1 MRIVKHIRLL
11 LASEGLR
18 SSILMMGGNVFAQ
31 GLSGIAIII
40 LSRVIGPE
48 QFGIFSTGFSLALI
62 AASIVDLG
70 LTAAQQ
76 QAIPRAESPEKRNAI
91 FGTVIAL
98 KVVLSLLIIVCALPL
113 APILGSYLHFSS
125 ASLLFWLVLANV
137 GSIFFNQLASML
149 LSVKRVGQ
157 TVLINT
163 IQASTKLILSLLVL
177 FLGWRSG
184 TGILLSYIALPL
196 VLLPFSRML
205 LPKWYLFSATFNAK
219 SWLEMRS
226 MALNN
231 WVASFGLVLI
241 QNVDIVLV
249 SLLLTVGEA
258 GLMAA
263 ASRLALFISVFA
275 SSLAAVLIPR
285 VSTYREQ
292 HDLDLYWRKALL
304 IFFGST
310 LMAVA
315 SFFISGVLIQ
325 YTVGQEYL
333 AAAPVLGFLLAAS
346 WLGVGI
352 TPINSLFFSYDKPW
366 FFSSSALLQAGLL
379 ISGNWYFLSGYG
391 IAAAG
396 WIRLATQLLLVL
408 FSFAIALYSHHQRFH
423 TLPRFR

>member
-1 MRIVKHIRLL
+1 MKQVRLL
-11 LASEGLR
+11 LSSEGLR
-18 SSILMMGGNVFAQ
+18 SSLLMMGGNVFAQ

-76 QAIPRAESPEKRNAI
+76 QAIPRADSPEKRNTI

-98 KVVLSLLIIVCALPL
+98 KVLLSLLIIVIALPL

-125 ASLLFWLVLANV
+125 ASLLFWLIVANV

-163 IQASTKLILSLLVL
+163 IQASSKLILALLVS

-205 LPKWYLFSATFNAK
+205 LPKWYRFSTTFNAK

-231 WVASFGLVLI
+231 
-241 QNVDIVLV
+241 
-249 SLLLTVGEA
+249 
-258 GLMAA
+258 
-263 ASRLALFISVFA
+263 
-275 SSLAAVLIPR
+275 
-285 VSTYREQ
+285 
-292 HDLDLYWRKALL
+292 
-304 IFFGST
+304 
-310 LMAVA
+310 
-315 SFFISGVLIQ
+315 
-325 YTVGQEYL
+325 
-333 AAAPVLGFLLAAS
+333 
-346 WLGVGI
+346 
-352 TPINSLFFSYDKPW
+352 
-366 FFSSSALLQAGLL
+366 
-379 ISGNWYFLSGYG
+379 
-391 IAAAG
+391 
-396 WIRLATQLLLVL
+396 
-408 FSFAIALYSHHQRFH
+408 
-423 TLPRFR
+423 

>member
-31 GLSGIAIII
+31 GLSGVAIII

-48 QFGIFSTGFSLALI
+48 QFGVFSTGFSLALI
-62 AASIVDLG
+62 SASIIDLG

-76 QAIPRAESPEKRNAI
+76 QAIPRAATSEERNTI

-98 KVVLSLLIIVCALPL
+98 KVLLSLVVLLLAVPL
-113 APILGSYLHFSS
+113 SSILGSYLNLSFS
-125 ASLLFWLVLANV
+125 SLLFWIIAANL
-137 GSIFFNQLASML
+137 GSVFFNQFAAML
-149 LSVKRVGQ
+149 LSVKRVSQ
-157 TVLINT
+157 TVLINS
-163 IQASTKLILSLLVL
+163 IQAAAKLILSLSILIG
-177 FLGWRSG
+177 GWRSG
-184 TGILLSYIALPL
+184 TGILFIYLSLPL
-196 VLLPFSRML
+196 LLLPFSRIL
-205 LPKWYLFSATFNAK
+205 LPKWYRFSATFSAR
-219 SWLEMRS
+219 SWIQMRS

-231 WVASFGLVLI
+231 WIASFGLVLI

-249 SLLLTVGEA
+249 SMLLTVGEA

-304 IFFGST
+304 IFFGSM
-310 LMAVA
+310 LMAVV

-366 FFSSSALLQAGLL
+366 FFSSSAILQAGLL
-379 ISGNWYFLSGYG
+379 ILGNWYFLSQYG
-391 IAAAG
+391 IEAAG
-396 WIRLATQLLLVL
+396 WVRFATQSLLVL
-408 FSFAIALYSHHQRFH
+408 FSFAMALYSHHQRFH